1 MARWYSN
8 WLTRLM
14 WAFLMMFSGGA
25 LAALPLTLLFHRLD
39 PPSPVHYLVF
49 LPFAVAFFR
58 GMTLGFKTSKLG
70 IEVRNPWRNYRFAWS
85 EVAAITDFQ
94 PGALKGAVCPALRVT
109 EHERLIPLCG
119 LAVWTRRGEEHLS
132 RAFRLWRAIYPV
144 RVEPRLI
151 PVARHL

>member
-1 MARWYSN
+1 VARWYFN
-8 WLTRLM
+8 WTTRLM
-14 WAFLMMFSGGA
+14 WAFLMMFTGGA
-25 LAALPLTLLFHRLD
+25 FAAGPLALLFHRLD
-39 PPSPVHYLVF
+39 PPSAVGYLVF

-109 EHERLIPLCG
+109 EYGRLVPLCG
-119 LAVWTRRGEEHLS
+119 LAAWTRRGEDHLS
-132 RAFRLWRAIYPV
+132 RVFWLWRTIYPV

-151 PVARHL
+151 PVVRDL